1 MRARQ
6 LSVRRQV
13 GKGEHRCKYI
23 RQEFLQLQ
31 SFLIKV
37 VEWRQNPAR
46 PWGQAGSIDYV
57 YLKKKK
63 SFKAKLGKSCHWHA
77 RLTSQGAAALAGPK
91 DEDQVL
97 WWPGWQASET
107 AGSQDTRTS
116 VSSPKHIS
124 VKRGAQVTKQCT
136 VSRWT
141 PYISDRECGQVSA
154 WIWTIQQDMRK
165 ITPSLIALQ

>member
-63 SFKAKLGKSCHWHA
+63 IFQSKAGQKLHWHA

-91 DEDQVL
+91 DEDQVFGG
-97 WWPGWQASET
+97 PGAKPQKQQVL
-107 AGSQDTRTS
+107 GTRGLRSPAQSISALRGERKLPSSVQCLDEHYTS
-116 VSSPKHIS
+116 AIES
-124 VKRGAQVTKQCT
+124 VVKFQHEYELYNKTWER
-136 VSRWT
+136 
-141 PYISDRECGQVSA
+141 
-154 WIWTIQQDMRK
+154 
-165 ITPSLIALQ
+165 